1 MLLINNLHLIRSNKI
16 IFNNINIAASSGKI
30 ILIKGRNGSGKT
42 TLIKTILNIIE
53 PTNGEIFWLGKRTK
67 TNIFKFYKDTTYI
80 IDKSTSVNNLTV
92 LENIYFWKNFSSSA
106 VSHDSIYKLLEILE
120 LKEYL
125 NKQVMYLS
133 LGEIKKLELIRLIIE
148 EKKLWIMDE
157 PYNNLDTNSIE
168 IFNQTFSDHL
178 NKGGII
184 LFSSHFQPNII
195 GLEVILVN

>member
-16 IFNNINIAASSGKI
+16 IFNDINIAASAGKI
-30 ILIKGRNGSGKT
+30 ILIQGKNGSGKT

-53 PTNGEIFWLGKRTK
+53 PTDGEVFWLGKK
-67 TNIFKFYKDTTYI
+67 IKNNIFKFYKDTTYI
-80 IDKSTSVNNLTV
+80 IDKTTSSNSLTV
-92 LENIYFWKNFSSSA
+92 INNISFWRNFFLSTISYDE
-106 VSHDSIYKLLEILE
+106 VIKLLEILD
-120 LKEYL
+120 LKEYID
-125 NKQVMYLS
+125 KQVMYLS

-148 EKKLWIMDE
+148 NKKLWIMDE
-157 PYNNLDTNSIE
+157 PYNNLDSNSVE

-195 GLEVILVN
+195 GLEVVSIN

>member
-1 MLLINNLHLIRSNKI
+1 
-16 IFNNINIAASSGKI
+16 
-30 ILIKGRNGSGKT
+30 
-42 TLIKTILNIIE
+42 
-53 PTNGEIFWLGKRTK
+53 
-67 TNIFKFYKDTTYI
+67 
-80 IDKSTSVNNLTV
+80 V
-92 LENIYFWKNFSSSA
+92 LENISFWKNFSTSDISQ
-106 VSHDSIYKLLEILE
+106 DSIYKLLETLE

-125 NKQVMYLS
+125 SKQVMYLS

-184 LFSSHFQPNII
+184 LFSSHQQPNII
-195 GLEVILVN
+195 GLEVISVN